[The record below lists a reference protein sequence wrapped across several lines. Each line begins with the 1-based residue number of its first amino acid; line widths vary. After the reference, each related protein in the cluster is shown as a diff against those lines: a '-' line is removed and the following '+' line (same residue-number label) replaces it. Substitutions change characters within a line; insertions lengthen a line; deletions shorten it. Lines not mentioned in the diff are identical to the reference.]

1 MRVFDDA
8 HTALRRI
15 QAAPAD
21 ALTLMVVIATGIAIS
36 AVLFAVLNGVLAGSP
51 YMDTRS
57 LVVVESGSAE
67 RGVRN
72 GGLTPVEAIT
82 LAEPDAPFE
91 TFGYWSWGGM
101 TVYNEERPRE
111 FYIAQVSEG
120 FFRSFAAAPALGRWF
135 NADDY
140 AAQSDAVML
149 SYREWQRL
157 YGGSAEVIGSR
168 LDTNQGSKQV
178 IGVMPKFF
186 DYPADTVGAW
196 LPLPVSA
203 FPLDQPWTAEARF
216 LNAVARLNPDI
227 DAAGLAARLEA
238 QQTALAAQ
246 YRLPA
251 PVWSIEPRLLVDIE
265 VGALRG
271 VLWASFGIGLLV
283 MLIACGTA
291 AILVDAKQSARTVQ
305 HALQLALGSSRR
317 RLLRE
322 LVLELLLV
330 SAAAAL
336 VGSVLALASI
346 ELLREL
352 ARDTLPRVDA
362 IRVDAPVWLFV
373 IGMALLVPLVAGLSG
388 ALRVRAEAGLALRGG
403 RGVLAR
409 GRRRWLP
416 ALGVALSTA
425 SVVAGSALV
434 VSLWQLQRVD
444 PGLKPDG
451 VYALQLFRSEPPETL
466 RAFAAQL
473 SERLAALPGVES
485 VALANAAPLS
495 IVGNFDAN
503 LKLPER
509 DAAEPYLAR
518 VRRVSPDYLALMQQA
533 LLSGRGLTD
542 TDRAGAEPV
551 AVINDALARRVFG
564 TEPALNRMIELP
576 VAEQENVAHRVVG
589 VVADTRNRGL
599 REDAMPEVL
608 LPFDAAP
615 SQSLTILLRAPNG
628 LSAPDRLLRDALYEI
643 DPQESA
649 TRIFALADEFAA
661 GLSSTRFFA
670 RTMAVVSIGALTLAA
685 FGVFAVASLRHRQ
698 RMPELGLRLAV
709 GAAPMQLLRDSL
721 RDSAVS
727 AVVGVAIGSLLA
739 LLALRAL
746 SAQLFGLES
755 IWGPVLLFGA
765 LVLLTASFLAALP
778 PALRALRI
786 DPLSALRGP

>member
-317 RLLRE
+317 R
-322 LVLELLLV
+322 
-330 SAAAAL
+330 
-336 VGSVLALASI
+336 
-346 ELLREL
+346 LLREL